1 MNLPGDISFFAHE
14 GDISMNRPFIH
25 GINFEERL
33 RTKLES
39 LGCRI
44 YYDQTYDHQYKLDF
58 IINGFRDVARL
69 PQHIGIQVTAKR
81 DDVAKQREF
90 LQTQKRSFVVP
101 KAVYLE
107 ADPEADM
114 EQGAATLVY
123 AALLS
128 LVFNRTY
135 RNRRVVGLRLSRGFS
150 FEFFDLEENM
160 RRLQGFD
167 ADRRFAPPVSEEVL
181 VGRIINFHK
190 EKGYGFIECSSRPN
204 NVFFHIRN
212 GVDDA
217 VVARIEAVGEGL
229 MGWQQLDIPVTF
241 REKFTRRSREEKP
254 AAFDIR
260 LQGEM
265 VEEETSEETEELFG

>member
-1 MNLPGDISFFAHE
+1 
-14 GDISMNRPFIH
+14 MNRPFIH

-167 ADRRFAPPVSEEVL
+167 ADRRFAPQVSEEVL

-212 GVDDA
+212 GVDDG

-265 VEEETSEETEELFG
+265 VEEETLEVSEELFD

>member
-1 MNLPGDISFFAHE
+1 
-14 GDISMNRPFIH
+14 MNRPFIH

-44 YYDQTYDHQYKLDF
+44 YYDQTYDHLYKLDF
-58 IINGFRDVARL
+58 IVNGFRDVARL
-69 PQHIGIQVTAKR
+69 PQHIGIQVTAKK
-81 DDVAKQREF
+81 DDAAKQREF
-90 LQTQKRSFVVP
+90 LQIQKRSFVVP

-135 RNRRVVGLRLSRGFS
+135 RNRRVIGLRLTRGFS

-160 RRLQGFD
+160 RRLQGFEGEYKSD
-167 ADRRFAPPVSEEVL
+167 SQVSDETL
-181 VGRIINFHK
+181 VGKIINFHK
-190 EKGYGFIECSSRPN
+190 EKGYGFIECASRPN

-212 GVDDA
+212 GVDES
-217 VVARIEAVGEGL
+217 VVAKIEAAGEEL
-229 MGWQQLDIPVTF
+229 TGWQQLDIPVIF
-241 REKFTRRSREEKP
+241 REKFARRSREDKP
-254 AAFDIR
+254 AAFDIK
-260 LQGEM
+260 LYFD
-265 VEEETSEETEELFG
+265 VETVVETFE

>member
-1 MNLPGDISFFAHE
+1 MSLPGDISFFAHE

-160 RRLQGFD
+160 RRLQDFD

-181 VGRIINFHK
+181 GGRVINFHK
-190 EKGYGFIECSSRPN
+190 EKGYGFIECASRPN

-254 AAFDIR
+254 AAFDIK
-260 LQGEM
+260 LQGEV

>member
-1 MNLPGDISFFAHE
+1 
-14 GDISMNRPFIH
+14 
-25 GINFEERL
+25 
-33 RTKLES
+33 
-39 LGCRI
+39 
-44 YYDQTYDHQYKLDF
+44 
-58 IINGFRDVARL
+58 VARL

-160 RRLQGFD
+160 RRLQDFD

-181 VGRIINFHK
+181 GGRVINFHK
-190 EKGYGFIECSSRPN
+190 EKGYGFIECASRPN

-254 AAFDIR
+254 AAFDIK
-260 LQGEM
+260 LQGEV

>member
-1 MNLPGDISFFAHE
+1 
-14 GDISMNRPFIH
+14 MNRPFIH

-44 YYDQTYDHQYKLDF
+44 YYDQTYDHLYKLDF
-58 IINGFRDVARL
+58 IVNGFRDVARL

-81 DDVAKQREF
+81 DDAAKQREF

-167 ADRRFAPPVSEEVL
+167 ADRNSSDQQVGEEVL
-181 VGRIINFHK
+181 VGRVINFHK
-190 EKGYGFIECSSRPN
+190 EKGYGFIECASRPN

-212 GVDDA
+212 GVDEG
-217 VVARIEAVGEGL
+217 VVAKIEAVGEGL
-229 MGWQQLDIPVTF
+229 TGWQQLDIPVTF
-241 REKFTRRSREEKP
+241 REKYTRRSRDEKP
-254 AAFDIR
+254 AAFEIR
-260 LQGEM
+260 LHVNDG
-265 VEEETSEETEELFG
+265 VEEQTSQETEDLFSE

>member
-1 MNLPGDISFFAHE
+1 
-14 GDISMNRPFIH
+14 MNRPFIH

-44 YYDQTYDHQYKLDF
+44 YYDQTYDHLYKLDF
-58 IINGFRDVARL
+58 IVNGFRDVARL
-69 PQHIGIQVTAKR
+69 PQHIGIQVTAKK
-81 DDVAKQREF
+81 DDATKQRDF
-90 LQTQKRSFVVP
+90 LQIQKRSFVVP

-135 RNRRVVGLRLSRGFS
+135 RNRRVIGLRLSRGFS
-150 FEFFDLEENM
+150 FEFFDLEESV
-160 RRLQGFD
+160 RRLQGID
-167 ADRRFAPPVSEEVL
+167 LERRFPAQVSEEIL
-181 VGRIINFHK
+181 AGRVINFHK
-190 EKGYGFIECSSRPN
+190 EKGYGFIECESRPN

-212 GVDDA
+212 GVDEA
-217 VVARIEAVGEGL
+217 VVAQIEAVGEGL
-229 MGWQQLDIPVTF
+229 TGWQQLDIPVTF
-241 REKFTRRSREEKP
+241 REKYTRRSREEKP

-260 LQGEM
+260 LQS
-265 VEEETSEETEELFG
+265 VEKEVRVHVDGPESTPVELEELFGE

>member
-1 MNLPGDISFFAHE
+1 MSLPGDISFFAHE

-160 RRLQGFD
+160 RRLQDFD
-167 ADRRFAPPVSEEVL
+167 ADRRFAPQVSEEVL

-212 GVDDA
+212 GVDDG

-260 LQGEM
+260 LQGEV
-265 VEEETSEETEELFG
+265 VEEETSEVSEELFD

>member
-1 MNLPGDISFFAHE
+1 
-14 GDISMNRPFIH
+14 MNRPFIH

-81 DDVAKQREF
+81 DDAAKQREF

-167 ADRRFAPPVSEEVL
+167 ADQRFAPQVSEEVL
-181 VGRIINFHK
+181 VGRVINFHK

-229 MGWQQLDIPVTF
+229 MGWQQLDIPVNF

-260 LQGEM
+260 LQDTM
-265 VEEETSEETEELFG
+265 AKEETSEVSEELFG